1 DGIRADLVTGV
12 QTCALPISLPP
23 RYLLQVPRIHQQHR
37 EAALQ
42 DVVNRFPKHAG
53 RFHRHLRD
61 ALRGHPI
68 GHRQKVPGHRAPM
81 ACLLMP
87 TAVCSI
93 RRTQASTDSLWTSKP
108 AQQGKMFSMIVSST
122 PAPEDIES
130 VKQSAPRALA
140 EARRQL
146 GVRSDVQAR
155 LFSGLEA
162 PSNAGLHPAQAEW
175 II

>member
-1 DGIRADLVTGV
+1 
-12 QTCALPISLPP
+12 
-23 RYLLQVPRIHQQHR
+23 
-37 EAALQ
+37 AALQ

-53 RFHRHLRD
+53 RFHGHLRD

-81 ACLLMP
+81 VCLLMP
-87 TAVCSI
+87 AAVWFDSSY
-93 RRTQASTDSLWTSKP
+93 RGSTESLWTSNP
-108 AQQGKMFSMIVSST
+108 AQQGKMFSMIVSCT

-162 PSNAGLHPAQAEW
+162 PSDAGLRPARRPSGS
-175 II
+175 

>member
-1 DGIRADLVTGV
+1 MATCVTPCAAIQSAIAKRSRVIVPQWRACSCQRPFG
-12 QTCALPISLPP
+12 
-23 RYLLQVPRIHQQHR
+23 
-37 EAALQ
+37 
-42 DVVNRFPKHAG
+42 
-53 RFHRHLRD
+53 
-61 ALRGHPI
+61 
-68 GHRQKVPGHRAPM
+68 
-81 ACLLMP
+81 
-87 TAVCSI
+87 SI

-140 EARRQL
+140 EARRQF

-175 II
+175 IINRSRVHFHASWVSRSDMRTCSENLGHAAARDSRVT

>member
-1 DGIRADLVTGV
+1 
-12 QTCALPISLPP
+12 
-23 RYLLQVPRIHQQHR
+23 
-37 EAALQ
+37 
-42 DVVNRFPKHAG
+42 
-53 RFHRHLRD
+53 
-61 ALRGHPI
+61 
-68 GHRQKVPGHRAPM
+68 
-81 ACLLMP
+81 
-87 TAVCSI
+87 
-93 RRTQASTDSLWTSKP
+93 
-108 AQQGKMFSMIVSST
+108 MFSMIVSST

-175 II
+175 IINRSRVHCHASWVSRSDMRDCSENLGHAAARDSRVTLCPRRSSRLT

>member
-1 DGIRADLVTGV
+1 
-12 QTCALPISLPP
+12 
-23 RYLLQVPRIHQQHR
+23 
-37 EAALQ
+37 
-42 DVVNRFPKHAG
+42 
-53 RFHRHLRD
+53 
-61 ALRGHPI
+61 
-68 GHRQKVPGHRAPM
+68 M
-81 ACLLMP
+81 
-87 TAVCSI
+87 
-93 RRTQASTDSLWTSKP
+93 SKP

-162 PSNAGLHPAQAEW
+162 PSDAGLRPAQAEW
-175 II
+175 IITRSQAHFHASWVSRSDMRNSFRVEIRRMALVGIVLSQQHCSGSSIRCTVS